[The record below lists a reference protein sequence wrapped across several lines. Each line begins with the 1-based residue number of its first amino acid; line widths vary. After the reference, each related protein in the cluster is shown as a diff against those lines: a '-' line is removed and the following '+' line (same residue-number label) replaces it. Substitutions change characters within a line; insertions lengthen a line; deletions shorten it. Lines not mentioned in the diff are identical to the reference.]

1 MTKTLDDLE
10 KLLTARGYPCKRIL
24 DVCVLTQLPTK
35 AYTSLRTGTKSIEV
49 QLAFDDRNHCLTM
62 DTPWA
67 FDSRQAVHKEAMLS
81 CLLGEVAKS
90 PLVRPQYDAEAGEVR
105 LRVDGLLDGHLEGG
119 VSPGNV
125 VTMLQ
130 ALPAFADSVYLQLS
144 AVMRTDAVEPSPLPS
159 PAPALAP
166 EPSRERRLADIA
178 RRAGGV
184 NRLAALF
191 RMQERRRKEGGGE
204 GPSRN

>member
-1 MTKTLDDLE
+1 MANTIDDIQRLI
-10 KLLTARGYPCKRIL
+10 TAKGLHVERLPDALSAY
-24 DVCVLTQLPTK
+24 LPTK
-35 AYTSLRTGTKSIEV
+35 AYKDPDGRC
-49 QLAFDDRNHCLTM
+49 QLKVRIHVDTQKNCLVI
-62 DTPWA
+62 DAPWA
-67 FDSRQAVHKEAMLS
+67 FDSRKAVHKEAMLS
-81 CLLGEVAKS
+81 CLLGEVGKS
-90 PLVRPQYDAEAGEVR
+90 SLVRPQYDAEAGEVR

-144 AVMRTDAVEPSPLPS
+144 AVMRADSVEPSPQ
-159 PAPALAP
+159 
-166 EPSRERRLADIA
+166 PSREQRLADIA

-191 RMQERRRKEGGGE
+191 RMQERLRKEGGGE

>member
-1 MTKTLDDLE
+1 MANTIDDIQRLIMAKGLHVE
-10 KLLTARGYPCKRIL
+10 RLPGALSAH
-24 DVCVLTQLPTK
+24 LPTK
-35 AYTSLRTGTKSIEV
+35 AYKDSAGRSQLEV
-49 QLAFDDRNHCLTM
+49 RIHVDTQHNCLVM
-62 DTPWA
+62 DAPWA
-67 FDSRQAVHKEAMLS
+67 FDSRKAVHKEAMLS

-144 AVMRTDAVEPSPLPS
+144 AVMRTDAVEPSAQPI

>member
-1 MTKTLDDLE
+1 MANTIDDIQRLI
-10 KLLTARGYPCKRIL
+10 TAKGLHVERLPDALSAY
-24 DVCVLTQLPTK
+24 LPTK
-35 AYTSLRTGTKSIEV
+35 AYKDSAGRC
-49 QLAFDDRNHCLTM
+49 QLKVRIHVDTQNNCLVM
-62 DTPWA
+62 DAPWA
-67 FDSRQAVHKEAMLS
+67 FDSRKTVHKEAMLS
-81 CLLGEVAKS
+81 CLLGEVGKLS
-90 PLVRPQYDAEAGEVR
+90 LVRPQYDAEAGEVR

-144 AVMRTDAVEPSPLPS
+144 AVMRTDAIEPSPQPS
-159 PAPALAP
+159 PAPAPAP
-166 EPSRERRLADIA
+166 GPSREQRLADIA

-191 RMQERRRKEGGGE
+191 RMQERLRKEGGGD